1 MKNILVFRSG
11 IKAAMDTRKDFLN
24 IQLIVYGTPAEEG
37 GGGKILMLDSFKEL
51 DVCMMSHPA
60 IVEIP
65 DGKWLAT
72 TAFKFH
78 FEGNHLFLQFPGY
91 KSFLSTIYKIADGGI
106 TVKKKLRF

>member
-1 MKNILVFRSG
+1 MKNILVFHSG

-60 IVEIP
+60 IGEIP
-65 DGKWLAT
+65 DAVWLAT
-72 TAFKFH
+72 TAFKFN
-78 FEGNHLFLQFPGY
+78 FEGNPFFLQFILQFPGY
-91 KSFLSTIYKIADGGI
+91 KSFPSEFPST
-106 TVKKKLRF
+106 T